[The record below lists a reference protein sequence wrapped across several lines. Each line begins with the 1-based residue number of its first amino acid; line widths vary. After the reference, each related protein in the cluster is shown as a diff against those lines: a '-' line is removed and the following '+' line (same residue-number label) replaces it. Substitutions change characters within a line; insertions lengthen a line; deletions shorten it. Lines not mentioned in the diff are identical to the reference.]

1 MKTYSIHTVI
11 IHGTIQ
17 TTTEYYVRM
26 YPLIGYNKTSPN
38 FSSYEEAELYAQNY
52 KQ

>member
-17 TTTEYYVRM
+17 TTTEYYV
-26 YPLIGYNKTSPN
+26 YNKTSPN